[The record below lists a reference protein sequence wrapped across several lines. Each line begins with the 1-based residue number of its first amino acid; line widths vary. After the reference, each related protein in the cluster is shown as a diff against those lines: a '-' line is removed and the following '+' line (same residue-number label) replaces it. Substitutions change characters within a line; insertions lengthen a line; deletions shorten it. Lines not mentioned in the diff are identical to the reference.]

1 MTLDVHFR
9 RCNMPERTWRGGRV
23 EEPAY
28 PHLMRGETPM
38 WKLWLWMAFA
48 AVVIGFTAVMLNK
61 LGVTTPSR
69 GTPAT
74 DLRDQRRV
82 ESLN

>member
-1 MTLDVHFR
+1 
-9 RCNMPERTWRGGRV
+9 MPERTWRNGRV

-28 PHLMRGETPM
+28 SYLARGETPM
-38 WKLWLWMAFA
+38 WKVWMWLMVAA
-48 AVVIGFTAVMLNK
+48 AVVGFTAVMLNK